1 MPGHDLLAIEVPGP
15 NTMKPRDVDCSFV
28 WPTFLHK
35 NVLRWQENRAA
46 TEHRE
51 KHHHPD
57 LSYEI
62 YLHVLFFHV
71 SVANVFIDSA
81 REKWSKKNPAVLY
94 LLLLFTS
101 SQLEPMCVWIILK
114 TKLLREGLKVDITL
128 ENMSSLGCSR
138 LVRTQSQS
146 STVTEAKT
154 EAHWLRSLA
163 LEHLRQTDTSSR

>member
-1 MPGHDLLAIEVPGP
+1 MPGHDLLAREVPGP

-62 YLHVLFFHV
+62 YNMFSSSTYLSRMSSYTPLVK
-71 SVANVFIDSA
+71 SGP
-81 REKWSKKNPAVLY
+81 KKNPAVLY

-101 SQLEPMCVWIILK
+101 SQLKPIRLWMLLQ
-114 TKLLREGLKVDITL
+114 TKLLREGLKVDIAQ
-128 ENMSSLGCSR
+128 ENMS
-138 LVRTQSQS
+138 TQSQS
-146 STVTEAKT
+146 STVTEVKT